1 MPLIALRQRC
11 RAPISAH
18 ASAPADAPRTV
29 SIARHIVTV
38 ASACAVLAPILAF
51 AQPSNPDWKPSRPVT
66 LVVPYA
72 AGGGTDATARA
83 VARSLGERW
92 GQPVLV
98 ENVGGADGLIGT
110 RRVMDA
116 KPDGHTLLLQVP
128 SLLLMQYQSSLKG
141 VDPTSRLEPVS
152 ALAMSPTAVVVGGKL
167 PIHSLKELVDYCRKP
182 NAGCSAGS
190 GENSSKLRARLFADH
205 WGLKDMPVVSYRG
218 TSPIISDLVA
228 GTLTVAFT
236 GLTAALPLHKTG
248 QLRIIATNGDTRASA
263 LPDVPTSVEAGWP
276 DAYSVTWYGVFAP
289 KGTPQP
295 VVEAIATALR
305 ESGKSPDVLQAFA
318 LAGADPRFSTPAEF
332 AAQIRRD
339 NALLSAR
346 AAKYPLD

>member
-1 MPLIALRQRC
+1 MPFIVPRQHRRIPATASVSKQTFAPDIVSSARRLIA
-11 RAPISAH
+11 
-18 ASAPADAPRTV
+18 
-29 SIARHIVTV
+29 V
-38 ASACAVLAPILAF
+38 ASASAVLAPAF
-51 AQPSNPDWKPSRPVT
+51 ASGQPVDSSWRPSRPVT

-83 VARSLGERW
+83 VARQLGERW
-92 GQPVLV
+92 HQPVLV

-110 RRVMDA
+110 RRVMEA
-116 KPDGHTLLLQVP
+116 RPDGHTLLLQVP
-128 SLLLMQYQSSLKG
+128 SLLLMKYQSSLKG
-141 VDPTSRLEPVS
+141 VDPASRLEPVS

-167 PIHSLKELVDYCRKP
+167 PVHSLKELVDYCRKP
-182 NAGCSAGS
+182 NAACSAGS
-190 GENSSKLRARLFADH
+190 GENSSKLRARLFADY

-263 LPDVPTSVEAGWP
+263 LPDVPTSAEAGWP
-276 DAYSVTWYGVFAP
+276 DAYSVTWYGVFVP

-295 VVEAIATALR
+295 VVGAIATALR
-305 ESGKSPDVLQAFA
+305 ESGKSPDVRQAIA

-346 AAKYPLD
+346 AARYPLE